1 MSGLQNLII
10 GIIAFLIALFS
21 GLATHEINSIFFM
34 GVAIFSMTL
43 AIFISINKD

>member
-1 MSGLQNLII
+1 MSGLPNLII

-21 GLATHEINSIFFM
+21 GIATHEINSSFFM

-43 AIFISINKD
+43 AIFIKIDND